1 MFKLALTYLC
11 VLLESNQIVF
21 LGVAITKYRTK
32 TNYCNH
38 CSCSICTV
46 KFKPPQSLVCGGLNL
61 CLCSSG
67 WLILPFSPINAL
79 TLKSQGTGLRVTD
92 SHSYSNGSAFLG
104 ALDGTPSFY
113 KFLGGLHLLGLLG
126 METCFLKVPTL
137 DYIFNSLCE
146 KSAQK

>member
-21 LGVAITKYRTK
+21 IYRTK

-38 CSCSICTV
+38 CPFNICTV

-92 SHSYSNGSAFLG
+92 SHSYSNGSTFLG
-104 ALDGTPSFY
+104 ALDSSTPPHF
-113 KFLGGLHLLGLLG
+113 
-126 METCFLKVPTL
+126 T
-137 DYIFNSLCE
+137 NSLVVCTFWASWE
-146 KSAQK
+146 WKLVS